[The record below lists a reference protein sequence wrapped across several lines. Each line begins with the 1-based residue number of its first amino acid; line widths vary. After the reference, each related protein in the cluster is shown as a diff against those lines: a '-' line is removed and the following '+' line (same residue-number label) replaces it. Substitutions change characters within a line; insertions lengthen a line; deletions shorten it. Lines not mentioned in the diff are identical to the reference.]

1 MFGKYSS
8 MKTNNTFFKLKVIND
23 FLTATSAVRA
33 SLLDECVGKGGTDP
47 VVRMRRFRMLS
58 QLSQFEAAEI
68 IKIYNLDDDHDV
80 GSLVIGL
87 GALLGNIQSVTN
99 RSA

>member
-1 MFGKYSS
+1 

-33 SLLDECVGKGGTDP
+33 RLLNECISNGGTDP

-99 RSA
+99 RSS